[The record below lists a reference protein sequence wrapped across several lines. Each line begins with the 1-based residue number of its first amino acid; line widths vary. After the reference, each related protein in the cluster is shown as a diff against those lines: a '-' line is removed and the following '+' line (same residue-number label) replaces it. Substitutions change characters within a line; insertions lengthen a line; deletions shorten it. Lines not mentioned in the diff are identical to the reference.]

1 MDDRATTT
9 GRFSCN
15 EPQVSNTPKMSE
27 EEKNEL
33 SKLIAQMLEKA
44 STPEYIAGLKK
55 RIQEDNE
62 RYEAYEREQRR
73 LWHKYKD
80 YSYDI

>member
-1 MDDRATTT
+1 MT
-9 GRFSCN
+9 
-15 EPQVSNTPKMSE
+15 KE
-27 EEKNEL
+27 EL
-33 SKLIAQMLEKA
+33 IKLMLERA
-44 STPEYIAGLKK
+44 STTEYIAGLKK